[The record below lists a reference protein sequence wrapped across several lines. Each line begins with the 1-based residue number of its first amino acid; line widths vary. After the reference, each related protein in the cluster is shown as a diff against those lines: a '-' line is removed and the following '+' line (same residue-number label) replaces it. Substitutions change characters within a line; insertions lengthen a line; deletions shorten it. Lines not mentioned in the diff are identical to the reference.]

1 MEIFKSA
8 LAKGVLLELNELTPT
23 PDEVISCWYHN
34 LTRMDLLSDLILDP
48 SVNEIILHQNTY
60 VQYEKS
66 GALHDYHLQ
75 DLSQEDFILM
85 LEILAIKEKQAFNYA
100 TPFQSFY
107 CQLKDVNFRA
117 TLIHHSLTPGMQ
129 SKLFLRR
136 IGAQVVTLESYARNP
151 EELALLKSFIREKK
165 NVIIAGATGS
175 GKTTLLSRLLTVTDS
190 KEHLVI
196 LEDTHE
202 LIHPEGNVTHLL
214 SDQTKAG
221 KNLTDYCKYALRMRP
236 DRIVIGELR
245 GEEAIPFILSMNN
258 GHKGL
263 LSSIHAHS
271 AQEALTRLAMLFSLY
286 SKLGTISYETILKL
300 ICQNIDYV
308 IHMENKKV
316 NEIVKVYGCEGSI
329 TFVEKIL

>member
-1 MEIFKSA
+1 MEVFKNA
-8 LAKGVLLELNELTPT
+8 LAKGILLELAELSTH
-23 PDEVISCWYHN
+23 PDEKITKWYHN
-34 LTRMDLLSDLILDP
+34 LTKLDFIETLILDP
-48 SVNEIILHQNTY
+48 QVNEIILHQHTY
-60 VQYEKS
+60 LQYEKN
-66 GALHDYHLQ
+66 GYLHDYPL
-75 DLSQEDFILM
+75 DSISQEDFLLM
-85 LEILAIKEKQAFNYA
+85 LEILAIKEKQAFNYS

-107 CQLKDVNFRA
+107 CQLKDINFRA
-117 TLIHHSLTPGMQ
+117 TLVHHSLTPGMT

-136 IGAQVVTLESYARNP
+136 IGAQVVSLESYARNT
-151 EELALLKSFIREKK
+151 EELQLLQSFITEKK
-165 NVIIAGATGS
+165 NVIIAGSTGS
-175 GKTTLLSRLLTVTDS
+175 GKTTLLSRLLTVINS
-190 KEHLVI
+190 QEHLVI

-202 LIHPEGNVTHLL
+202 LIHAQGNITHLL
-214 SDQTKAG
+214 SEQNKAG

-286 SKLGTISYETILKL
+286 SNLGTISYETILKL

-308 IHMENKKV
+308 IHMKDKKI
-316 NEIVKVYGCEGSI
+316 NEIVKVYGSEGPIS
-329 TFVEKIL
+329 FVEKII